1 MESILLW
8 AFEYTLLVV
17 YSFYLGER
25 PLIFGIRSDDP
36 EREMFQNSITF
47 FPRIHEALP
56 LYICC
61 CVS

>member
-1 MESILLW
+1 MDMYVAWLEVLRGCM
-8 AFEYTLLVV
+8 
-17 YSFYLGER
+17 GER